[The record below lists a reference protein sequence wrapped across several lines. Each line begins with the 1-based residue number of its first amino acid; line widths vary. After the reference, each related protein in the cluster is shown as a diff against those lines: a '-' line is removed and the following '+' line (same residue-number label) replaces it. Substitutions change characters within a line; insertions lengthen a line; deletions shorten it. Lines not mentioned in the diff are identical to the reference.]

1 MTSDSALQR
10 NVESLCKVLTEIE
23 ALESQV
29 FTAANGLATALLQ
42 GRKLLACGNGGSA
55 ADASHLT
62 TEFVSRFN
70 RDRRPYPAI
79 SLSAHGGDLTA
90 IGNDYCFDDVF
101 ARQVEAFGNQGDV
114 LIVLT
119 SSGQSENVRRAL
131 IAATRQRMLT
141 IGLLGKNGGICA
153 GLAEIELLVKND
165 STARIQEAHILLLHT
180 ICELVEEHIQKQVEG
195 R

>member
-1 MTSDSALQR
+1 MTSDGTLHR
-10 NVESLCKVLTEIE
+10 NVESLCKVLTEIG
-23 ALESQV
+23 ALEMQV
-29 FTAANGLATALLQ
+29 FTAAKGLATALLQ
-42 GRKLLACGNGGSA
+42 GQKLLACGNGGSA

-70 RDRRPYPAI
+70 RERRPYPAI
-79 SLSAHGGDLTA
+79 SLAAHGGDLTA

-114 LIVLT
+114 LVVLT

-153 GLAEIELLVKND
+153 GLADIELLVKND

-180 ICELVEEHIQKQVEG
+180 ICELVEEHIQKQAAG

>member
-1 MTSDSALQR
+1 MTSDGTLHR

-23 ALESQV
+23 ALETQV
-29 FTAANGLATALLQ
+29 FTAANGLAIALLQ

-70 RDRRPYPAI
+70 RERRPYPAI
-79 SLSAHGGDLTA
+79 SLTTHGGDLTA

-114 LIVLT
+114 LVVLT

-153 GLAEIELLVKND
+153 GLADIELLVKND

-180 ICELVEEHIQKQVEG
+180 ICELVEEHIQKQAEE